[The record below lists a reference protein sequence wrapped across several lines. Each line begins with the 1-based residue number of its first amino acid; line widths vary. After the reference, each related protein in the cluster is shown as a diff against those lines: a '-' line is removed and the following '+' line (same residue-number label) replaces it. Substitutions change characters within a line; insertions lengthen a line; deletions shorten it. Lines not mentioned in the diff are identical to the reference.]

1 MCKRKNSKLVI
12 MQYKTINKKQISKVV
27 KRKIKI
33 LIANIL
39 HMIAKIKIKCK
50 KLFNV
55 ELQNKDNKKYNKNN
69 KKVKISYKNS
79 NKYYKNSKQWVKGK

>member
-1 MCKRKNSKLVI
+1 
-12 MQYKTINKKQISKVV
+12 
-27 KRKIKI
+27 
-33 LIANIL
+33 
-39 HMIAKIKIKCK
+39 MIAKIKIKCK

-79 NKYYKNSKQWVKGK
+79 NKYYKNSK